1 MQSEKLIH
9 DWLVTY
15 LSQRLSRDYKDI
27 EINLEGEKK
36 AEFKGHYP
44 DLILGNHGLVLAVME
59 VETEKSIT
67 SEKANEWSR
76 IVGTGQGVK
85 LIIMAPK
92 ALKAKI
98 VELLWGK
105 GIADKVA
112 VGSYEIN
119 IKMP

>member
-67 SEKANEWSR
+67 SEKADEWSR
-76 IVGTGQGVK
+76 IVGAGQGVK

>member
-1 MQSEKLIH
+1 MENDKLIH

-59 VETEKSIT
+59 VETERSIT
-67 SEKANEWSR
+67 SEKADEWSR

-92 ALKAKI
+92 ALKTKI
-98 VELLWGK
+98 VELLWKK
-105 GIADKVA
+105 GIADKA
-112 VGSYEIN
+112 AIGSYEIN
-119 IKMP
+119 INMP